1 MGHEI
6 RHALRVENYYTS
18 SVKEQNT
25 FMNNTNSYD
34 QNRKQRR
41 ISKQNENVMLGIDNL
56 EVEDEKNEESSKEK
70 DINDNQKQTATDAT
84 GVAGATG
91 ATGVAGATGVT
102 GVTGATG
109 SKSD

>member
-1 MGHEI
+1 MKNKLEQKQRTQHEI

-41 ISKQNENVMLGIDNL
+41 ISKQNENVMLHFGCL
-56 EVEDEKNEESSKEK
+56 
-70 DINDNQKQTATDAT
+70 
-84 GVAGATG
+84 
-91 ATGVAGATGVT
+91 
-102 GVTGATG
+102 
-109 SKSD
+109 